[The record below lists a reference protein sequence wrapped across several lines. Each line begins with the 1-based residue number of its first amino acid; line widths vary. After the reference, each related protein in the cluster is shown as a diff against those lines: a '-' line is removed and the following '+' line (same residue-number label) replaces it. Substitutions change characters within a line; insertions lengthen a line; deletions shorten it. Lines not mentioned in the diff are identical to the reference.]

1 MASGVDLKVQLPDM
15 DVGTVRVDAK
25 SVVAGKSLSEIEL
38 RRKHGATLLAISR
51 EGTVQSNPDGE
62 TTIQPHDVLLI
73 LAHPDSL
80 AKVSRLVTA
89 QDEKT

>member
-1 MASGVDLKVQLPDM
+1 
-15 DVGTVRVDAK
+15 
-25 SVVAGKSLSEIEL
+25 
-38 RRKHGATLLAISR
+38 LLAISR
-51 EGTVQSNPDGE
+51 EGAILSNPDGE